1 MSVVQTEAEIL
12 RDLLRDLDARAAR
25 EGWAIRTPR
34 GRAGLRSGL
43 HRDAFDVEEAGRYVR
58 EAAEAHARMEAG
70 GGPRDDRALVELR
83 VLVGEVARRARAML
97 EAERG

>member
-1 MSVVQTEAEIL
+1 MGSQTESEIL
-12 RDLLRDLDARAAR
+12 RDLLRDLDARARR

-43 HRDAFDVEEAGRYVR
+43 HRDAFEVEEAGRYVR

-70 GGPRDDRALVELR
+70 GAPRDDRALVELR

>member
-1 MSVVQTEAEIL
+1 MGSQTESEIL

-43 HRDAFDVEEAGRYVR
+43 HRDAFEVGEAERYVR
-58 EAAEAHARMEAG
+58 EAAEAHARMEA
-70 GGPRDDRALVELR
+70 
-83 VLVGEVARRARAML
+83 
-97 EAERG
+97 ERG

>member
-1 MSVVQTEAEIL
+1 MSAESEIL
-12 RDLLRDLDARAAR
+12 QDLLRDLDARAAR

-43 HRDAFDVEEAGRYVR
+43 WRDAFEVGEAERYVR
-58 EAAEAHARMEAG
+58 EAAAAHARMEASG
-70 GGPRDDRALVELR
+70 APRDDRALVELR
-83 VLVGEVARRARAML
+83 VLVGEVARRAKAML